1 MKKTTAY
8 LTVATFVISFGFM
21 FGVGVFLILN
31 DESNDESQ
39 GESQEL
45 VPIAAEAA
53 AAYGEAADAY
63 LAVAARYDD
72 SASLFN
78 DLETLDAL
86 LAARDAARDAGDSY
100 CGPDTASVWLAAAS
114 VWSAAAVDYADIA
127 DLFHNGA
134 ETLATLRA
142 TADAAEAAAGIAA
155 AYCDAE

>member
-8 LTVATFVISFGFM
+8 LTVVMLVISFGFM

-53 AAYGEAADAY
+53 VAYGEAAGAY
-63 LAVAARYDD
+63 LSAAARYDD
-72 SASLFN
+72 TASLFN
-78 DLETLDAL
+78 DLETLGVL
-86 LAARDAARDAGDSY
+86 LAARDAARVAGNSY
-100 CGPDTASVWLAAAS
+100 CGADATTVWLAATS
-114 VWSAAAVDYADIA
+114 VWSAATADYADIA
-127 DLFHNGA
+127 DLFGNGA
-134 ETLATLRA
+134 ETLAILRA